1 MILKGIKEIASSIIL
16 SAIISFG
23 FNYFN
28 LFYSANWWWS
38 LILFA
43 VIFITLNVLYNYKTD
58 PKSSS
63 DILIGTISVKTLL
76 LLMAIFLYSLF
87 DKKGLFSFSMHF
99 IAHYILFTVFEIRYL
114 LSKIKNE
121 PNKK

>member
-1 MILKGIKEIASSIIL
+1 MISKGFISIIISTAL
-16 SAIISFG
+16 SAIISLS
-23 FNYFN
+23 FNLFN
-28 LFYSANWWWS
+28 LFYSQNWWWS
-38 LILFA
+38 LIFFL
-43 VIFITLNVLYNYKTD
+43 VIFISINLLYAYKTD

-76 LLMAIFLYSLF
+76 LLIAIFLYSLV
-87 DKKGLFSFSMHF
+87 DKKGLFHFSMHF
-99 IAHYILFTVFEIRYL
+99 LTHYILFTVFEIRYL